1 MVFFQQQQEQHD
13 VSGAVVIGRLY
24 NRMPQNMILLERNS
38 SSSTGSYGSSDTLI
52 NTTQQQRNKNTTI
65 SLQCPPP
72 PPFLLPDSSLKE
84 REQQRNERRQ
94 RKRCEGYDFLEIV
107 KDAEESPKLSKRS
120 KAKAKKVRL
129 LFQEQQQ
136 RHDEQLRE
144 LQEQAVAAIKKAA
157 IREEILYYE
166 NRTRQNI
173 LQTQQVLDRME
184 ISSSSSSEY
193 YVEYND
199 IVYNDIDNESDND
212 NDNDNNCFLT
222 HLLPFFQFLKDKFD
236 DQLLKSMP

>member
-1 MVFFQQQQEQHD
+1 
-13 VSGAVVIGRLY
+13 
-24 NRMPQNMILLERNS
+24 MIFLERS
-38 SSSTGSYGSSDTLI
+38 SGSGSSNNGSTDTLI
-52 NTTQQQRNKNTTI
+52 TTTQQRSKNINI

-72 PPFLLPDSSLKE
+72 PPFLLPGSSSLIQ
-84 REQQRNERRQ
+84 REQQRSERRQ
-94 RKRCEGYDFLEIV
+94 RKRCSGEGYDFLEIV
-107 KDAEESPKLSKRS
+107 KDAEESPKLSTRS

-184 ISSSSSSEY
+184 ISSSGSSEY
-193 YVEYND
+193 YVDYND
-199 IVYNDIDNESDND
+199 IAYNDIIENEND
-212 NDNDNNCFLT
+212 NHNGCFLT